1 MTQAAFGRMKIR
13 GENEG
18 QEWRNGQRKID
29 AKGMVKECLAEIPA
43 EHRRRAAEQMGYPD
57 TFEETVD
64 EEVAYSAVPA
74 GDAIEGIVDETEP
87 KYDDDRDLSFKDV
100 QEHPEREQ
108 LLEAARKELK
118 QWVDMDVG
126 EFPGEEELDKV
137 RRGGERILRARMI
150 YKRKY
155 ETVVGSD
162 NVARERFVKW
172 KARCA
177 VIGCPEVRGVDL
189 TWSTFAPTIG
199 MTAVRTVISL
209 MCDPSFDVRSY
220 DLGGAYLGTKLE
232 RGVYVKLPPEAGK
245 DAGRIIR
252 LMKAAY
258 GLKSSGRDFVQSL
271 SKKILEFKHGNSGFR
286 KTFMDQCIYVFEGEE
301 EATPFDYTSDIRGV
315 GEAKTSKSGENAKTE
330 PVRRKQKMILL
341 HYVDDIILCSN
352 DLALRD
358 KFLEHLREGWTITDE
373 GELSRYLGIHF
384 RRSEDGKS
392 WEMSMGGYI
401 DKIAKRFGLA
411 EDVRLSDV
419 PMDPGFVLTAADFA
433 EKPTEEMISEYR
445 SLIGSIGF
453 AAVSVRYDISYA
465 VSALSRHLARP
476 NPKLINE
483 AKRVIRYLI
492 KNRNFSIKWSADDG
506 DRADN
511 TADVLFGAVDASYAA
526 CQLTRRS
533 HGGWLMFL
541 NHGAIS
547 WKSGLQPMVTLSS
560 CEAEYVALCSSIVE
574 AKYLRQLMTEL
585 GYPQPEPTL
594 IWEDN
599 KAAIIVAESEA
610 SSASRCK
617 HIDVRFRFIAEA
629 LKERAVR
636 VRYVAS
642 AENYADIM
650 TKPLVHAKFEMCRD
664 LCSGTKSNLKRTPI
678 VQPEDEE
685 TVSRVY
691 MFLDEHIH
699 DRYVLHA

>member
-1 MTQAAFGRMKIR
+1 
-13 GENEG
+13 
-18 QEWRNGQRKID
+18 
-29 AKGMVKECLAEIPA
+29 
-43 EHRRRAAEQMGYPD
+43 
-57 TFEETVD
+57 
-64 EEVAYSAVPA
+64 
-74 GDAIEGIVDETEP
+74 
-87 KYDDDRDLSFKDV
+87 
-100 QEHPEREQ
+100 
-108 LLEAARKELK
+108 
-118 QWVDMDVG
+118 
-126 EFPGEEELDKV
+126 
-137 RRGGERILRARMI
+137 
-150 YKRKY
+150 
-155 ETVVGSD
+155 
-162 NVARERFVKW
+162 
-172 KARCA
+172 
-177 VIGCPEVRGVDL
+177 
-189 TWSTFAPTIG
+189 
-199 MTAVRTVISL
+199 
-209 MCDPSFDVRSY
+209 
-220 DLGGAYLGTKLE
+220 
-232 RGVYVKLPPEAGK
+232 
-245 DAGRIIR
+245 
-252 LMKAAY
+252 
-258 GLKSSGRDFVQSL
+258 
-271 SKKILEFKHGNSGFR
+271 
-286 KTFMDQCIYVFEGEE
+286 
-301 EATPFDYTSDIRGV
+301 
-315 GEAKTSKSGENAKTE
+315 
-330 PVRRKQKMILL
+330 MILL

-358 KFLEHLREGWTITDE
+358 KFLQHLREVWKITDE
-373 GELSRYLGIHF
+373 GELSRYIGIHF

-664 LCSGTKSNLKRTPI
+664 LCSGTKSDLKRTPI